1 MRRSARVRGKPG
13 EGSPMVAKGVPAR
26 LWLPWGIT
34 VVERSSGRTRS
45 TVLDTTNAPAMAS
58 RKTIAS
64 VSRSPLMLAA
74 ISQT

>member
-1 MRRSARVRGKPG
+1 M
-13 EGSPMVAKGVPAR
+13 PAR